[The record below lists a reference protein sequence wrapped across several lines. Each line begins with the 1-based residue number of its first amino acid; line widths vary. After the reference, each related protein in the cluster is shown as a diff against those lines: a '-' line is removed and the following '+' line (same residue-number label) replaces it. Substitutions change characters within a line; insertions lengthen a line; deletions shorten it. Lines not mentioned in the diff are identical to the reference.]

1 MTKVLVAY
9 ATRAGSTR
17 DVADRVADRLDAAG
31 ICVDVRPADAV
42 TDLEPYDGIVLGS
55 ALYMGR
61 LHADARRF
69 LRRHRRRLGQLPFAM
84 FAMGPRTLDEG
95 DVAGSRAQL
104 EGALRKVPEVR
115 PVLDGIFGG
124 VVDPAKLRFPF
135 NRLPA
140 SDARDWTAIEEWADL
155 AAAMFRTDLPALGA
169 RDGVDAPDAHTGVD
183 RYAAVG

>member
-1 MTKVLVAY
+1 MSKVLVAY
-9 ATRAGSTR
+9 ASRAGSTR
-17 DVADRVADRLDAAG
+17 EVGNRVADRLDAAG

-42 TDLEPYDGIVLGS
+42 TDLDLYDGVVLGS

-69 LRRHRRRLGQLPFAM
+69 LRRHRKRLAQIPFAM
-84 FAMGPRTLDEG
+84 FAMGLLTLDED
-95 DVAGSRAQL
+95 DVRGSRAQL
-104 EGALRKVPEVR
+104 EAALKKVPDVQ
-115 PVLDGIFGG
+115 PMLDGIFGG

-135 NRLPA
+135 NRMPA

-155 AAAMFRTDLPALGA
+155 AAALFRTELPALGS
-169 RDGVDAPDAHTGVD
+169 RDGVDTPDAHAGVD

>member
-1 MTKVLVAY
+1 MNVTLAY

-17 DVADRVADRLDAAG
+17 EVAERVAGRLRAAG
-31 ICVDVRPADAV
+31 LDVEVLPAAEVDDLAE
-42 TDLEPYDGIVLGS
+42 TDGVVLGS

-69 LRRHRRRLGQLPFAM
+69 LRRHRSQLAELPFAV
-84 FAMGPRTLDEG
+84 FAMGPSTLHED
-95 DVAGSRAQL
+95 DVAGARAQL
-104 EGALRKVPEVR
+104 EAGLRKVPEVR
-115 PVLDGIFGG
+115 PMLDGIFGG
-124 VVDPAKLRFPF
+124 VVDPAGLRFPF

-140 SDARDWTAIEEWADL
+140 SDARDWAAIDEWADL

-169 RDGVDAPDAHTGVD
+169 RDGVDAPNAHAGVD